1 MNKIK
6 IFITAVLL
14 LLLTACNMSVNYDS
28 QVSSSYTQN
37 GEKTT
42 ENSGFS
48 GGVDLKIDSS
58 GADIKFENGNE
69 AETQQPE
76 MQEENTQLTDEE
88 EEPADEEFNKDNEFA
103 EEEFASDEEIAEDTE
118 YVQLYYFRNKST
130 RNSHF
135 EKHGAEFGGQYKTA
149 EEYETGADKAAQNPN
164 ALHKTEKEDGD
175 DVYYIEATNEFVV
188 VSKDG
193 YIRTYFKPSAGK
205 KYYDRQ

>member
-14 LLLTACNMSVNYDS
+14 LLLTACNMSVKYDS
-28 QVSSSYTQN
+28 NVSSSYTQN

-42 ENSGFS
+42 ENTGFS

-69 AETQQPE
+69 AAAQQPE
-76 MQEENTQLTDEE
+76 MQEENTEE
-88 EEPADEEFNKDNEFA
+88 DPA
-103 EEEFASDEEIAEDTE
+103 DEEIAEDTE
-118 YVQLYYFRNKST
+118 YVQLYYFRNKNT

-149 EEYETGADKAAQNPN
+149 EEYETGADRVAQNPN

-205 KYYDRQ
+205 KYFDRQ

>member
-1 MNKIK
+1 MTKIK

-28 QVSSSYTQN
+28 QMSSSYTHN

-42 ENSGFS
+42 ENTGFS

-58 GADIKFENGNE
+58 GADIKFESATE
-69 AETQQPE
+69 PAAEQPE
-76 MQEENTQLTDEE
+76 MQEEQTYITNTEE
-88 EEPADEEFNKDNEFA
+88 RPADEDSA
-103 EEEFASDEEIAEDTE
+103 ENTE
-118 YVQLYYFRNKST
+118 YVQRYYFRNKNT
-130 RNSHF
+130 LNSHF
-135 EKHGAEFGGQYKTA
+135 EKHGAEFGDQYKTA
-149 EEYETGADKAAQNPN
+149 AEYETGADKVVQNPN

-193 YIRTYFKPSAGK
+193 CIRTYFKPSAGK
-205 KYYDRQ
+205 KYFDRQ

>member
-6 IFITAVLL
+6 FFTAAVLL
-14 LLLTACNMSVNYDS
+14 LLLTACNMSVKYDS
-28 QVSSSYTQN
+28 NVSSSYTQN

-69 AETQQPE
+69 QQPE
-76 MQEENTQLTDEE
+76 TQENTQLTDTKEE
-88 EEPADEEFNKDNEFA
+88 SEDEEFTADEEFAD
-103 EEEFASDEEIAEDTE
+103 DEEAAEDTE
-118 YVQLYYFRNKST
+118 YVQLYYFRNKNT

-149 EEYETGADKAAQNPN
+149 EEYETGADRVAQNPN

-205 KYYDRQ
+205 KYFDRQ